1 MEMMK
6 KSLIALTSTVMTLSV
21 AAVPVFAEETD
32 SVPLETG
39 SSEAVAETT
48 KKPEEAPVVASES
61 YAPGAT
67 VVADENSPS
76 GYTVHFVYDGTGI
89 DNSKTLESVS
99 VTGPFQYV
107 DPEKDLKDPSNAYT
121 PDEYVNGMYA
131 TNCAPGPF
139 SWGYTKELVKDPATG
154 NYEANFPITSGSF
167 AYSYSIKY
175 AEDSNAVV
183 IDDPANPSPAKNNP
197 DSISATGDLTHS
209 SVYGKWDA
217 EKQSKS
223 PDLDFVLEASEN
235 KGSQSYVSY
244 KGSDGA
250 TQYLGIYLPNNYDSS
265 RTEPYKV
272 IYASHGGGGNE
283 TDWFAMG
290 HADNIMDN
298 LANQGKIKDTIVV
311 TMDNS
316 HYGWNFSEIED
327 NVLNYI
333 IPFMEQNYNVSES
346 RDDRAFC
353 GLSMGGMT
361 TNNML
366 FDHPEKFGYFG
377 IFSGTDMSAVKENG
391 ALGEP
396 KVMIAVGTCDIASEN
411 VMPNSGGT
419 EKKYEDLVRWNE
431 TNNLIDMY
439 DAGYIKGAHDWFTWA
454 QCFEDFAG
462 NVVWSNEP
470 SSNEAGVTVG
480 ENTDPGYKA
489 PYQASFV
496 YEDQSEKNAVKVT
509 LSGNFQFYSAEDE
522 AVKNF
527 IDSGDGSAAK
537 TYNAYEYEEGMF
549 NTGFP
554 INFVPVTYELK
565 QTRDERFELTL
576 PLPGNLYYYDYT
588 VTYSDGTSETIK
600 DPANLPDTNTENGH
614 DAGHSLFYIGNAAS
628 TTKGQE
634 YIYARS
640 DDKTGTYS
648 FVNYKAKD
656 GTTQPLGVYLPKG
669 YSVNKKYKTL
679 YVSHGGGGNE
689 AEWMTIGAL
698 PNIMDNLIADGEVEE
713 TVVVTMDNSYYAWD
727 KPSRWDYD
735 SIKENLMNNILPYI
749 ESHYSVSTSPED
761 RAFAGLSMGGGT
773 ANSVYNT
780 LAKEF
785 KYIGIW
791 SGCLPET
798 DFANVPD
805 KDYPVL
811 MLGCGNVDFAG
822 PGFPKLKTALDKAGT
837 KYTFH
842 LVNGAH
848 DWGVW
853 RELYTTFVKDY
864 LWNVKK
870 VDDGKTDTKPVVK
883 PNDSKKDNTT
893 QTPQNTDKKAS
904 AKTGDTSN
912 TLFYG
917 GTLLVGLAAA
927 VYALVFRRR
936 HN

>member
-32 SVPLETG
+32 SVPLETE
-39 SSEAVAETT
+39 SSEAVDETT
-48 KKPEEAPVVASES
+48 KKTEEAPVVASES

-107 DPEKDLKDPSNAYT
+107 DPEKDLKDSSNAYT

-154 NYEANFPITSGSF
+154 NYEASFPITSGSF

-175 AEDSNAVV
+175 AEESNAVV

-197 DSISATGDLTHS
+197 YSISPTGDLTHS
-209 SVYGKWDA
+209 IVYGKWDA

-250 TQYLGIYLPNNYDSS
+250 TQYLGIYLPDNYDSS

-333 IPFMEQNYNVSES
+333 IPFMEQNYNVSAG

-366 FDHPEKFGYFG
+366 FDHPEEFGYFG

-396 KVMIAVGTCDIASEN
+396 KVMIAVGTCDVASEN

-439 DAGYIKGAHDWFTWA
+439 DAGYIKGAHDWFTWS

-480 ENTDPGYKA
+480 ENTDPGYKV

-496 YEDQSEKNAVKVT
+496 YEDQSEKNAVSVKVT
-509 LSGNFQFYSAEDE
+509 GNFQWYKPEEVKEFQGSGYNSAIPSYD
-522 AVKNF
+522 
-527 IDSGDGSAAK
+527 
-537 TYNAYEYEEGMF
+537 AYQYEEGMF
-549 NTGFP
+549 NSGYGL
-554 INFVPVTYELK
+554 NGSAEYEMT

-576 PLPGNLYYYDYT
+576 PLPGNLYCYDYK
-588 VTYSDGTSETIK
+588 VTYSDGTTETVK
-600 DPANLPDTNTENGH
+600 DPANLPEANSNGH
-614 DAGHSLFYIGNAAS
+614 DAGHSLVYVGNAAD
-628 TTKGQE
+628 TENGQE
-634 YIYARS
+634 YIYPRTDGKA
-640 DDKTGTYS
+640 GTTK
-648 FVNYKAKD
+648 FVTYKAID
-656 GTTQPLGVYLPKG
+656 GTEQPLEVYLPHN
-669 YSVNKKYKTL
+669 YSVKKTYKTI
-679 YVSHGGGGNE
+679 YISHGGGGNE
-689 AEWMTIGAL
+689 AEWMSIGAVS
-698 PNIMDNLIADGEVEE
+698 NIMDNLIAEGKTDPAI
-713 TVVVTMDNSYYAWD
+713 VVAMDNTYFG
-727 KPSRWDYD
+727 WDYD
-735 SIKENLMNNILPYI
+735 KVLPNVVDNIIPYI
-749 ESHYSVSTSPED
+749 ESMYNVSDKAED
-761 RAFAGLSMGGGT
+761 RAFCGLSMGSMTTNQMAKKYPEIFRFFGSFSGGSNDLDKTHYNVKELNKDVLYLT
-773 ANSVYNT
+773 AGCIDMAYNNT
-780 LAKEF
+780 LGIASIDYIKMYDELGI
-785 KYIGIW
+785 KYNF
-791 SGCLPET
+791 E
-798 DFANVPD
+798 
-805 KDYPVL
+805 
-811 MLGCGNVDFAG
+811 
-822 PGFPKLKTALDKAGT
+822 LK
-837 KYTFH
+837 
-842 LVNGAH
+842 NGAH

-853 RELYTTFVKDY
+853 RASFTTFAKDY

-870 VDDGKTDTKPVVK
+870 ADDGKTDTKPVVK

-893 QTPQNTDKKAS
+893 QTPQNKDKKAS

-917 GTLLVGLAAA
+917 GTLLVGLVAV